1 MSAVVVLAPV
11 VVASWPILASAV
23 VAAAASAGF
32 RVVRREEPRIRKA
45 AAANSV
51 ELSMENAEVVA
62 DSLSPDQKIVVER
75 DGVRV
80 VFARDAR
87 GSFRTCV
94 EGDLGKEELRRIGE
108 DLSGRVIQQYVYRR
122 LSQELGRNGFSTV
135 SEEKAP
141 DGAIRL
147 HVRRYQE

>member
-1 MSAVVVLAPV
+1 MSAVVVLAPIL
-11 VVASWPILASAV
+11 VASWPVLATAV

-32 RVVRREEPRIRKA
+32 RVTRREPVKGPQKKK
-45 AAANSV
+45 NSV
-51 ELSMENAEVVA
+51 DLAMENSDVVA
-62 DSLSPDQKIVVER
+62 DSLSPDQKITVER
-75 DGVRV
+75 DGVQV
-80 VFARDAR
+80 TFSRDAR

-94 EGDLGKEELRRIGE
+94 EGDLSDDELRKIGE

>member
-1 MSAVVVLAPV
+1 MSAVVVLAPII
-11 VVASWPILASAV
+11 VASWPVLTTAV

-32 RVVRREEPRIRKA
+32 RVRKEQQIKA
-45 AAANSV
+45 VQKKTKNSV
-51 ELSMENAEVVA
+51 DLAMENSEVVA
-62 DSLSPDQKIVVER
+62 DDLSPDQKIVVER
-75 DGVRV
+75 DGVQV
-80 VFARDAR
+80 IFSRDAR

-94 EGDLGKEELRRIGE
+94 EGDLSKDELRKIGE

-122 LSQELGRNGFSTV
+122 LSQELGQNGFSTV

>member
-1 MSAVVVLAPV
+1 MSAVVVLAPL
-11 VVASWPILASAV
+11 VVASWPVLASAV

-32 RVVRREEPRIRKA
+32 RVVRKEEPQLKKA
-45 AAANSV
+45 AKNSV
-51 ELSMENAEVVA
+51 DLAMENADVVA
-62 DSLSPDQKIVVER
+62 DSLSPDQQIVVER
-75 DGVRV
+75 NGIRV
-80 VFARDAR
+80 SFSRDAR
-87 GSFRTCV
+87 GHFKTCA
-94 EGDLGKEELRRIGE
+94 EGDASKEELKKIGE

-122 LSQELGRNGFSTV
+122 LSQELGQSGFSTV

>member
-1 MSAVVVLAPV
+1 MSAVVVLAPI
-11 VVASWPILASAV
+11 VVASWPVLASAV

-32 RVVRREEPRIRKA
+32 RVTKKEEVKLKA
-45 AAANSV
+45 RPKNSV
-51 ELSMENAEVVA
+51 DLSMENADIVA

-75 DGVRV
+75 GGVTV
-80 VFARDAR
+80 TFSRDAR
-87 GSFRTCV
+87 GSFSTCV
-94 EGDLGKEELRRIGE
+94 EGDLSKDELKKIGE

-122 LSQELGRNGFSTV
+122 LSEELGRSGFSTV
-135 SEEKAP
+135 SEVKAV

>member
-1 MSAVVVLAPV
+1 MSAVVVLTPI
-11 VVASWPILASAV
+11 VVASWPVLASAV

-32 RVVRREEPRIRKA
+32 RVVRKEEPKVKK

-51 ELSMENAEVVA
+51 DLQMENADVVA

-80 VFARDAR
+80 SFSRDAR
-87 GSFRTCV
+87 GRFRTCA
-94 EGDLGKEELRRIGE
+94 EGDASKDELRKIGE

-122 LSQELGRNGFSTV
+122 LAQELGQNGFSTV

>member
-1 MSAVVVLAPV
+1 MSAVVVLAPI

-32 RVVRREEPRIRKA
+32 RVVRKDQPIVKKA
-45 AAANSV
+45 ATNSV
-51 ELSMENAEVVA
+51 DLAMENAEVVA
-62 DSLSPDQKIVVER
+62 DALSPDQKVVVER
-75 DGVRV
+75 GVV
-80 VFARDAR
+80 VVTFSRDAR
-87 GSFRTCV
+87 GGFRTCV
-94 EGDLGKEELRRIGE
+94 EGNLAEDELKKIGE

-135 SEEKAP
+135 AEEKAP

-147 HVRRYQE
+147 HVRRYEE